1 MSEKLDKEQMEQEK
15 QSVENENV
23 NEVEVNNEA
32 EASNCEEGAEAAQE
46 STQQE
51 EVLDKEQQLEVQ
63 LAQVNDKYIRLSAEF
78 DNYRR
83 RGAKE
88 RIELISTA
96 SEEVI
101 KGLLPTLDDCERALD
116 VLSKS
121 DDSQAAKEG
130 TELILNKLS
139 SYLKT
144 KGLAEIEA
152 KGKELDTDFHEAIAQ
167 FPIEDKKQKNT
178 IIDVVQKGYTL
189 NGKVIRFAKVV
200 VGI

>member
-1 MSEKLDKEQMEQEK
+1 MEQEK
-15 QSVENENV
+15 KSVENENV

-32 EASNCEEGAEAAQE
+32 EAAKCAEGKESVEGAEATEAAE
-46 STQQE
+46 ETQQE
-51 EVLDKEQQLEVQ
+51 EVLDKEQQLEEQ

-101 KGLLPTLDDCERALD
+101 KGLLPTLDDCERALE

-121 DDSQAAKEG
+121 EDSQAAKEG
-130 TELILNKLS
+130 IELIMNKLG
-139 SYLKT
+139 SYLKS

-152 KGKELDTDFHEAIAQ
+152 KGSELDTDFHEAVAQ
-167 FPIEDKKQKNT
+167 FPVEDKKQKNK